1 MGFQIRLRKIVVY
14 RDYKQYDN
22 AKFRD
27 YVSSFAFDQFD
38 VNNFK
43 ENYLIYLIKMRMK
56 PLITKELYRE
66 IMKKKKKFR
75 NIFLRTKSQEDRL
88 KFNKQRNFYEKL
100 CRTTKNLYFSNVD
113 IKKVVDN
120 RSF

>member
-66 IMKKKKKFR
+66 IMKKKQSSV
-75 NIFLRTKSQEDRL
+75 IFS
-88 KFNKQRNFYEKL
+88 
-100 CRTTKNLYFSNVD
+100 
-113 IKKVVDN
+113 
-120 RSF
+120 